1 MIALRSAIRRMTP
14 ALVVVASAASVGC
27 EARQVG
33 WGREPVPE
41 PTVFAPGIISTAAR
55 EYGIA
60 FTPDGAD
67 AYFTRRARRGPPQ
80 IFVSRYTGGSWS
92 EPAPAAFSTGR
103 EEAPFITPDGD
114 RMLFSSGRPVWGS
127 GDRSEN
133 IWVMERGPEGWMSPT
148 PLPGVVNQPRSEIDG
163 FTTGSELGPIL
174 APNGSLLY
182 WTRVDSEWGS
192 DLYVADPDSSGAYVN
207 ARPLLINTYGDESN
221 PAMSPDGRYLIFQG
235 YRNADAFGGQDL
247 YASEQTDYGWSDPWL
262 LPKPINSEQ
271 NDSYPSFSP
280 DGRFFFFASD
290 RGGRSGYYDIYYV
303 EYDALRLL
311 QPQLRP

>member
-14 ALVVVASAASVGC
+14 ALVVVASVGC

-33 WGREPVPE
+33 WGRAPVPE
-41 PTVFAPGIISTAAR
+41 PTVFARGIISTAAR

-80 IFVSRYTGGSWS
+80 IFVSRYNRGGWS
-92 EPAPAAFSTGR
+92 EPTPAEFSTGQ

-114 RMLFSSGRPVWGS
+114 RVLFSSGRPVWGS

-133 IWVMERGPEGWMSPT
+133 IWVAKRGPEGWMSPT

-174 APNGSLLY
+174 APILL
-182 WTRVDSEWGS
+182 S
-192 DLYVADPDSSGAYVN
+192 
-207 ARPLLINTYGDESN
+207 
-221 PAMSPDGRYLIFQG
+221 
-235 YRNADAFGGQDL
+235 
-247 YASEQTDYGWSDPWL
+247 
-262 LPKPINSEQ
+262 
-271 NDSYPSFSP
+271 
-280 DGRFFFFASD
+280 
-290 RGGRSGYYDIYYV
+290 
-303 EYDALRLL
+303 
-311 QPQLRP
+311 